1 MSRFAAR
8 FAKLKHTRER
18 QRCETRL
25 TSAHL
30 STRSSIYNPI
40 FVGDESHVIF
50 CPSGAASFFL
60 ACHTHTASAACWAA
74 ALGLSRAHPAPMA
87 RHIKF
92 LALAHEGKVGIAMY
106 HRGRYRRVVGVGV
119 S

>member
-50 CPSGAASFFL
+50 CPSGAASFLF
-60 ACHTHTASAACWAA
+60 
-74 ALGLSRAHPAPMA
+74 GLSYAHRLRSLLGSSPWPVTCTPRADGTA
-87 RHIKF
+87 
-92 LALAHEGKVGIAMY
+92 Y
-106 HRGRYRRVVGVGV
+106 
-119 S
+119 